1 MKKHLVA
8 IILLAGTLAII
19 SVAYAV
25 TGQLQPATNATP
37 LHSQQSSFYTTTAS
51 LGDAN
56 VTEFLVDTSIQ
67 FPIGPSSSQ
76 GQNSNFIVLAAV
88 AFLLFMTAIVIGMK
102 SSQGSQ
108 LL

>member
-1 MKKHLVA
+1 MKTYLVA
-8 IILLAGTLAII
+8 TMLVAVTLAII
-19 SVAYAV
+19 SIAYAV
-25 TGQLQPATNATP
+25 PSQLRSVTTTP

-67 FPIGPSSSQ
+67 FPISGANSEWQ
-76 GQNSNFIVLAAV
+76 TSNFLVLAA
-88 AFLLFMTAIVIGMK
+88 ATFLLFMTAIVIGMK
-102 SSQGSQ
+102 STQRTQ